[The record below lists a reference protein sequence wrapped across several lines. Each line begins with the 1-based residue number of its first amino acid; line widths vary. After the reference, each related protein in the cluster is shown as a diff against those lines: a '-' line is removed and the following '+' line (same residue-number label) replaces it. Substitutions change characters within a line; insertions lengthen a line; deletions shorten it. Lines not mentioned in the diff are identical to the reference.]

1 MANDPRHPHVL
12 VVDDDPDTRE
22 LYHIML
28 GSVGYGV
35 TSAGTV
41 RAGVDLARKNTPN
54 VVLTDWRLPDGDGF
68 SVADALRE
76 HYASR
81 HVPLIAVTGV
91 SMPAHK
97 VADMRA
103 RGFTEV
109 ILKPASPDDI
119 LRAIRA
125 ATEVGTAYRLRA
137 ATRRLGR
144 YASQASRHRVAGA
157 AAAPAATIDAGRLL
171 TRAAERSGNDITLML
186 ADDSARYVAAA
197 GSARE
202 LTGYEPQELVS
213 LSVWDLAPPPEA
225 RSSQGLWQSFIDSG
239 TQEGRYM
246 LRRRD
251 GAPVE
256 AQYLRR
262 RQRRP
267 RPAPQRNCPRQSAP
281 RRVLTGQR
289 VTRKAEVFHH
299 TPTDEVF
306 LNDALRVRG
315 RHVPVPRAFGVHH
328 DNRSLVADS
337 KTETLRSVARAVG
350 SADVQLFHPALHV
363 VPALFAGSGIDAV
376 GADTDE
382 QVTAQLADAEAR
394 RRLLGQLILF
404 RHSSA

>member
-119 LRAIRA
+119 LRAIRSA
-125 ATEVGTAYRLRA
+125 AEVGTAYRLRA

-144 YASQASRHRVAGA
+144 YASQASRHRGAGA

-197 GSARE
+197 GSSRE

-225 RSSQGLWQSFIDSG
+225 RSSQGLWQSFIASG

-256 AQYLRR
+256 ARSCAVANVVPGLHL
-262 RQRRP
+262 
-267 RPAPQRNCPRQSAP
+267 SAI
-281 RRVLTGQR
+281 
-289 VTRKAEVFHH
+289 
-299 TPTDEVF
+299 
-306 LNDALRVRG
+306 
-315 RHVPVPRAFGVHH
+315 
-328 DNRSLVADS
+328 
-337 KTETLRSVARAVG
+337 ARA
-350 SADVQLFHPALHV
+350 SQLPAG
-363 VPALFAGSGIDAV
+363 F
-376 GADTDE
+376 
-382 QVTAQLADAEAR
+382 
-394 RRLLGQLILF
+394 
-404 RHSSA
+404 

>member
-109 ILKPASPDDI
+109 IIKPASPDDI

-125 ATEVGTAYRLRA
+125 AAEVGTAYRLRA

-144 YASQASRHRVAGA
+144 YASQASRHRAAGA
-157 AAAPAATIDAGRLL
+157 AAAAGGDHRCRPSADPCRRAQWQRHYFDAGGRLSPL
-171 TRAAERSGNDITLML
+171 RRCCWQFAGAHRIRAAGAGFSVGLGFG
-186 ADDSARYVAAA
+186 AAA
-197 GSARE
+197 GSTLESGALAVVHR
-202 LTGYEPQELVS
+202 LRNAGRPLH
-213 LSVWDLAPPPEA
+213 APPPG
-225 RSSQGLWQSFIDSG
+225 RRTRGSS
-239 TQEGRYM
+239 
-246 LRRRD
+246 
-251 GAPVE
+251 V
-256 AQYLRR
+256 LRR

-299 TPTDEVF
+299 TSTDEVF
-306 LNDALRVRG
+306 LNDALRV
-315 RHVPVPRAFGVHH
+315 
-328 DNRSLVADS
+328 
-337 KTETLRSVARAVG
+337 
-350 SADVQLFHPALHV
+350 
-363 VPALFAGSGIDAV
+363 
-376 GADTDE
+376 
-382 QVTAQLADAEAR
+382 
-394 RRLLGQLILF
+394 
-404 RHSSA
+404 

>member
-35 TSAGTV
+35 TTAGTV
-41 RAGVDLARKNTPN
+41 RAGAELARKNTPN

-68 SVADALRE
+68 SVADALRQ

-91 SMPAHK
+91 SMSAHK

-103 RGFTEV
+103 RGFTDV
-109 ILKPASPDDI
+109 IIKPASPDDI

-125 ATEVGTAYRLRA
+125 AAEIGTAYRLRA

-144 YASQASRHRVAGA
+144 YASQASRHRSAGA

-171 TRAAERSGNDITLML
+171 IRAAERSGNDITLVL

-197 GSARE
+197 GSAQE

-213 LSVWDLAPPPEA
+213 LSVWDLAPPSEP
-225 RSSQGLWQSFIDSG
+225 RSSQGLWQTFIASG

-256 AQYLRR
+256 AQYCAVANVVPGLHL
-262 RQRRP
+262 
-267 RPAPQRNCPRQSAP
+267 SAI
-281 RRVLTGQR
+281 
-289 VTRKAEVFHH
+289 
-299 TPTDEVF
+299 
-306 LNDALRVRG
+306 
-315 RHVPVPRAFGVHH
+315 
-328 DNRSLVADS
+328 
-337 KTETLRSVARAVG
+337 ARA
-350 SADVQLFHPALHV
+350 SQLPAG
-363 VPALFAGSGIDAV
+363 F
-376 GADTDE
+376 
-382 QVTAQLADAEAR
+382 
-394 RRLLGQLILF
+394 
-404 RHSSA
+404 